1 MNNSKNVI
9 IIGGGAAGMAASVFL
24 AKAGCSVQLYEK
36 NEKLGKKLYITG
48 KGRCNFTNAC
58 AEEEFLS
65 HVVTNPRFLY
75 SAFAGFTNHD
85 AIQFFEELGLQTKV
99 ERGNRAFPASDHS
112 SDVIRVLERELR
124 AYGVK
129 VSLHTEV
136 QGIVTEESRDAVTD
150 TDNTEKQCPENQT
163 DIQHPEEQ
171 RTEADHFRKHEKKEK
186 QAAARRIC
194 GVRLADGSEVP
205 ADAVIV
211 ATGGLSYP
219 STGSTGD
226 GYRFAEQC
234 SIPVT
239 ACRPS
244 LVPLLTA
251 EAYVPQMQGLS
262 LKNVTLTIHY
272 GKKGK
277 KTFSEFGEMLF
288 THEGISG
295 PLVLSASAVTGASL
309 QETGSLPAEI
319 DLKPALTEEQ
329 LDARILREFEAGRNK
344 ALKNVIAS
352 LLPAKMRPVIMECAG
367 IAPEKPVHDITK
379 SERQKLI
386 AVIKAFP
393 LTICGQ
399 GSYREA
405 VITQGGVSVRA
416 VNPKTMEC
424 KTVRGLYFIGEVL
437 DLDAVTGGFNLQIAW
452 STAHAAAEAIAEE
465 EDAFCL

>member
-1 MNNSKNVI
+1 MIDLNNSKRVI

-85 AIQFFEELGLQTKV
+85 AIRFFEELGLRTKV

-112 SDVIRVLERELR
+112 SDVIRALERQMRSSGVQIFLNTEVKALLAVSDDPAVLEDKE
-124 AYGVK
+124 AKQTGYAVK
-129 VSLHTEV
+129 DFSAEYSAEKTERNM
-136 QGIVTEESRDAVTD
+136 S
-150 TDNTEKQCPENQT
+150 
-163 DIQHPEEQ
+163 EQ
-171 RTEADHFRKHEKKEK
+171 R
-186 QAAARRIC
+186 IS
-194 GVRLADGSEVP
+194 GVRLSDGREIRG
-205 ADAVIV
+205 DAVIV

-226 GYRFAEQC
+226 GYRFAEQF

-251 EAYVPQMQGLS
+251 EDDIPLLQGFS
-262 LKNVTLTIHY
+262 LKNVMLSVRY

-295 PLVLSASAVTGASL
+295 PLVLSASAVIGSSL
-309 QETGSLPAEI
+309 QESGTLPAQI

-329 LDARILREFEAGRNK
+329 LDARILREFENGKNK

-352 LLPAKMRPVIMECAG
+352 LLPAKMRPIVMERAE
-367 IAPEKPVHDITK
+367 ITPDKPVHDITRE
-379 SERQKLI
+379 ERQRLI
-386 AVIKAFP
+386 ASIKAFS
-393 LTICGQ
+393 LTICAQ

-405 VITQGGVSVRA
+405 VITQGGVSVKA
-416 VNPKTMEC
+416 VDPKTMES
-424 KTVRGLYFIGEVL
+424 KAVPGLYFIGEVL

-452 STAHAAAEAIAEE
+452 STAHAAAEAISGNSAGEW
-465 EDAFCL
+465 

>member
-1 MNNSKNVI
+1 
-9 IIGGGAAGMAASVFL
+9 MAASVFL
-24 AKAGCSVQLYEK
+24 AKAGCSVRLYEK

-58 AEEEFLS
+58 PEEEFLS

-85 AIQFFEELGLQTKV
+85 AIRFFEELGLQTKV
-99 ERGNRAFPASDHS
+99 ERGNRAFPVSDHS

-124 AYGVK
+124 ACGVK

-136 QGIVTEESRDAVTD
+136 RELITEEVGVDVSAAEDIMDEAGIHVSAAEEQFP
-150 TDNTEKQCPENQT
+150 EKQSK
-163 DIQHPEEQ
+163 
-171 RTEADHFRKHEKKEK
+171 EADDSGKTGKKHR
-186 QAAARRIC
+186 QDTGRRIS
-194 GVRLADGSEVP
+194 GVRLADGTEVS

-226 GYRFAEQC
+226 GYRFAEQLAV
-234 SIPVT
+234 PVT
-239 ACRPS
+239 VCRPS
-244 LVPLLTA
+244 LVPLLT
-251 EAYVPQMQGLS
+251 EESYIPQLQGLS
-262 LKNVTLTIHY
+262 LKNVTLTIRY

-277 KTFSEFGEMLF
+277 KTFQEFGEMLF

-309 QETGSLPAEI
+309 QEAGRLPAEI

-352 LLPAKMRPVIMECAG
+352 LLPAKMRPVIMACAG

-379 SERQKLI
+379 AERQKLI

-405 VITQGGVSVRA
+405 VITQGGVSVKA

-452 STAHAAAEAIAEE
+452 STAHAAAEAIAEAAE
-465 EDAFCL
+465 